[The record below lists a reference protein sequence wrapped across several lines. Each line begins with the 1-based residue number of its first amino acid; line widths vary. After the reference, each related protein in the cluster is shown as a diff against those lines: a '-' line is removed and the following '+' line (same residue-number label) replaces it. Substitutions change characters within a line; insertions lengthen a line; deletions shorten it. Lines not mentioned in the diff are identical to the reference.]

1 MKIVYQFK
9 KKKKKK
15 NSAVTRYLNFIFSLF
30 SDLLHER
37 PPGSSIFK

>member
-9 KKKKKK
+9 TEKKK
-15 NSAVTRYLNFIFSLF
+15 NSDVTRYLNFIFSLF